1 MPPSKSKPKPGD
13 DALDPTLQALME
25 QNFGPPDGAQPD
37 MDRVQRGLAE
47 VARLS
52 DPAEGAAAAGA
63 ADATAAVSD
72 GEGGMQ
78 IRWLHEAPPLAPEP
92 PPTQPLPMASSTACF
107 RCGASGATASCAR
120 CGVAAYCSKECQR
133 SDWGKGGA
141 FGGHK
146 TLCARYKLLG
156 RDMVVPVADRRA
168 VVAELVARTR
178 LYVCPFA
185 VHHAE
190 HSSSPG
196 FAFVQ
201 SECTLAELALP
212 APRDTHGRPLERPRS
227 LHLMFMALGEYD
239 EYLACMGGAEGGGG
253 GGGGGG
259 GDGGGAAAAAAG
271 VGGGDGDGDGDGGGG
286 GVGGGAGGA
295 VAPGALPSRER
306 IAAEVAA
313 RAEDELLL
321 LLRTGDGLSTLLVT
335 PVVPEL
341 RVCRALADDYAG
353 KPAIQ
358 LDLDDL

>member
-1 MPPSKSKPKPGD
+1 MPPSRSKSKPD
-13 DALDPTLQALME
+13 DDPLDPTLKALME
-25 QNFGPPDGAQPD
+25 QNFGPADGAQPD

-47 VARLS
+47 IARLS
-52 DPAEGAAAAGA
+52 DPAEGC
-63 ADATAAVSD
+63 ATAATASAGGATAVSD

-92 PPTQPLPMASSTACF
+92 PPSQPLPMASSTACF
-107 RCGASGATASCAR
+107 RCGAPGATASCAR
-120 CGVAAYCSKECQR
+120 CGVAAYCNKECQR

-146 TLCARYKLLG
+146 LLCARYKLLG
-156 RDMVVPVADRRA
+156 RDMAVPVASRRA
-168 VVAELVARTR
+168 IIAELVARTR
-178 LYVCPFA
+178 LYVCPFS
-185 VHHAE
+185 VHHAG

-212 APRDTHGRPLERPRS
+212 APRDTRGRPLERPRS

-239 EYLACMGGAEGGGG
+239 EYLACMGGAEGGGSG
-253 GGGGGG
+253 
-259 GDGGGAAAAAAG
+259 GGGAAATSTATSAAAAAAADG
-271 VGGGDGDGDGDGGGG
+271 VGGGETE
-286 GVGGGAGGA
+286 A

-306 IAAEVAA
+306 IAAAAAA